1 MSRQTPAK
9 AMPKKLPPVPA
20 IETLK
25 FSKTLSAPGLLKKVR
40 TIFEQLTDHR
50 TGQLA
55 YTLTDVL
62 ISALAMFGLKYS
74 SLLQFDQNLYAGWGL

>member
-1 MSRQTPAK
+1 
-9 AMPKKLPPVPA
+9 MPKKLPPVPA